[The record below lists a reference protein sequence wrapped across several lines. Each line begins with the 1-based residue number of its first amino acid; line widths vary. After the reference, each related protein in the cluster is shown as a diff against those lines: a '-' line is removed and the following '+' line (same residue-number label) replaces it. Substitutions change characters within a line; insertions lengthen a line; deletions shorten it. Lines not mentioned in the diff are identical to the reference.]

1 MKSTRATAAM
11 AAMIGISGMAM
22 ADVTV
27 NSRTS
32 TLAFDV
38 LAASGPEVN
47 RFQLD
52 PPLMET
58 STSASFDHEHFYNA
72 FLDRNDMPIPG
83 SAEAMG
89 DSTRLESL
97 AFGDNG
103 LAQVSSSATADMSV
117 EYYDG
122 GGGATSTINHN
133 LLIEFEITGA
143 PVEYRI
149 VGDFLPGGD
158 DFAEIKLR
166 SGLTSTFFHVT
177 TIANDSGPFDQTGT
191 LDPGVYQLEI
201 DFLNFLL
208 VNAFTD
214 PSSLATSGSYDMVFT
229 ILCPADLAPPVGVL
243 DFSDVVAFL
252 TAFGAGDPAADL
264 AAPEGV
270 YDFSDVV
277 AFLSAFGAGCP

>member
-1 MKSTRATAAM
+1 MRSMHAMGAAAALIGAASTAM
-11 AAMIGISGMAM
+11 G
-22 ADVTV
+22 DVTV
-27 NSRTS
+27 TSRWS
-32 TLAFDV
+32 NYAFDV

-52 PPLMET
+52 PPLEEL
-58 STSASFDHEHFYNA
+58 SLSSPFNHDHFYNA
-72 FLDRNDMPIPG
+72 FLDRNDTPVPG
-83 SAEAMG
+83 SAESTG
-89 DSTRLESL
+89 DSTRTESL
-97 AFGDNG
+97 AFGANG
-103 LAQVSSSATADMSV
+103 LVQVSSSATADMSV
-117 EYYDG
+117 EYFDG

-177 TIANDSGPFDQTGT
+177 TISNDSGPFDQTGT

-208 VNAFTD
+208 VNAFTE
-214 PSSLATSGSYDMVFT
+214 PSSFATSGSYDMVFT
-229 ILCPADLAPPVGVL
+229 ILCPADLAEPVGVL

-252 TAFGAGDPAADL
+252 TAFGSGDPAADL
-264 AAPEGV
+264 ALPAGV

-277 AFLSAFGAGCP
+277 AFLTAFGAGCP